1 MEKTLIILKPDCMER
16 RLCGTVLARFEAAGF
31 EILASK
37 MTRLTTAQLREHYAH
52 VADKPFY
59 PEIEA
64 FMSSRPV
71 IVAVL
76 VGDNVISRVRELL
89 GPTNSKVAPKGTIR
103 GDFGTEMMRNVCHA
117 SDSPAAADAEVRRFF
132 RPDEVFAH
140 EASRV

>member
-16 RLCGTVLARFEAAGF
+16 RLCGTVLARFESAGF
-31 EILASK
+31 EIHACKLS
-37 MTRLTTAQLREHYAH
+37 RLTSAQLREHYAH

-71 IVAVL
+71 IIAVL
-76 VGDNVISRVRELL
+76 TGENVISRVRELL

-117 SDSPAAADAEVRRFF
+117 SDSPAAAEAEVRRFF
-132 RPDEVFAH
+132 SSDEVFAP

>member
-31 EILASK
+31 NIVACKL
-37 MTRLTTAQLREHYAH
+37 MQLTAAQLREHYSH
-52 VADKPFY
+52 IADKPFY

-76 VGDNVISRVRELL
+76 SGQDVISKVRDLL
-89 GPTNSKVAPKGTIR
+89 GPTNSKLAPKGTIR

-117 SDSPAAADAEVRRFF
+117 SDSPAAAAAEVRRFF
-132 RPDEVFAH
+132 GAQ
-140 EASRV
+140 EALALEANRV

>member
-132 RPDEVFAH
+132 RPDEVFAP

>member
-31 EILASK
+31 DIQASK
-37 MTRLTTAQLREHYAH
+37 MTRLTSAQLREHYAH

-71 IVAVL
+71 IVAV
-76 VGDNVISRVRELL
+76 
-89 GPTNSKVAPKGTIR
+89 P
-103 GDFGTEMMRNVCHA
+103 GTEP
-117 SDSPAAADAEVRRFF
+117 PARSSETATG
-132 RPDEVFAH
+132 PDELTRSGRLPISINSAGDATNDAPGDSV
-140 EASRV
+140 

>member
-31 EILASK
+31 DIQASK
-37 MTRLTTAQLREHYAH
+37 MTRLE
-52 VADKPFY
+52 
-59 PEIEA
+59 
-64 FMSSRPV
+64 
-71 IVAVL
+71 
-76 VGDNVISRVRELL
+76 NVISRVRELL

-117 SDSPAAADAEVRRFF
+117 SDSPAAAEAEVRRFF
-132 RPDEVFAH
+132 RPDEVFAP

>member
-31 EILASK
+31 DIQASK
-37 MTRLTTAQLREHYAH
+37 MTRLTSAQLREHYAH

-76 VGDNVISRVRELL
+76 VGENVISRVRDLL
-89 GPTNSKVAPKGTIR
+89 GPTDSMVAAPGTIR
-103 GDFGTEMMRNVCHA
+103 GDFGFKDADAKMRNVCHA
-117 SDSPAAADAEVRRFF
+117 SDSPEAAAEEIKRFF
-132 RPDEVFAH
+132 KDGEIFAY
-140 EASRV
+140 